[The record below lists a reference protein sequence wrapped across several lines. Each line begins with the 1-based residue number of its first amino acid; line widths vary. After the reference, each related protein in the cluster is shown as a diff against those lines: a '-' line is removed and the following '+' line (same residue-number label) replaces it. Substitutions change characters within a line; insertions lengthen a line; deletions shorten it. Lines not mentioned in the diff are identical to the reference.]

1 MSYTLYGQQGFGSTC
16 VEAALELHGFKYDF
30 EEADPLD
37 GAAGLAKVRSINPA
51 GQVPV
56 LLLPN
61 DDVMTESAA
70 ILIYLGDLD
79 GQYRWAP
86 RPDAP
91 ERAEYLRWL
100 IFMSSGFYSTF
111 AISDGPGRFHP
122 DAATHKTL
130 LHQANERRKQ
140 MWRVIDAAF
149 KGAPGPY
156 MLGNSMSLLDVYV
169 AMMSHW
175 DPRGGWFLENCHN
188 LAGAVRATEKHP
200 VIREVWRRNFDL
212 ELEA

>member
-16 VEAALELHGFKYDF
+16 VEAALELHGIDYDF

-37 GAAGLAKVRSINPA
+37 GAAGLARVKSVNPL
-51 GQVPV
+51 GQVPA
-56 LLLPN
+56 LILPN

-70 ILIYLGDLD
+70 ILIWLGDLD

-91 ERAEYLRWL
+91 ERAEYLRWM
-100 IFMSSGFYSTF
+100 IFMSSSFYSTLT
-111 AISDGPGRFHP
+111 ITDGPARFHP
-122 DAATHKTL
+122 DPATHKTL
-130 LHQANERRKQ
+130 LHQAVERRKQ
-140 MWRVIDAAF
+140 MWRIIDTAF
-149 KGAPGPY
+149 KGATRPY
-156 MLGNSMSLLDVYV
+156 LLGETMSLLDVYV

-175 DPRGGWFLENCHN
+175 SPCGGWFLEHCPN

-200 VIREVWRRNFDL
+200 VIRDVWRRNFDL
-212 ELEA
+212 EVQA